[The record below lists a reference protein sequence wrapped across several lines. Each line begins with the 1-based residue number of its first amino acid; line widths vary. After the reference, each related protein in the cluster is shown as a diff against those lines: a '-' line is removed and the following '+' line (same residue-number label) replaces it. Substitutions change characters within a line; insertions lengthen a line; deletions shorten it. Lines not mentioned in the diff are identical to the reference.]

1 MKIKL
6 LILQEFIPN
15 YRLPIFR
22 DLALKYE
29 LTIGCPNYYNF
40 DNELFKTKKIRS
52 FQIKNLYA
60 PDYSLIK
67 FCKLFDVVIIMPD
80 LHFLNYCFLPFM
92 LVKQKVIS
100 WSIGFRASYKL
111 KYNQFRKKTFL
122 DFALLLILKKCDA
135 NIFYYDMPKLFW
147 GKLLNENKIFTATNT
162 VEVSTT
168 SKLMNT
174 NFENKKSIIFLG
186 SLINGK
192 GILEFIYL
200 FNKILTDIKNFDV
213 KLIIIGDGPLK
224 KSILN
229 YINKNNLK
237 ENIFVKGAI
246 YDEDVLASYFY
257 NSLCMIT
264 PKQAGLSVLKSM
276 GYGVPVVT
284 SYDSITG
291 GERFNIKEDNGFL
304 YHDEKELE
312 NIITQCFF
320 NPSIFLQKGINAKS
334 YYQSNTSIK
343 QMTKGFEEAINFVL
357 TLD

>member
-1 MKIKL
+1 M
-6 LILQEFIPN
+6 
-15 YRLPIFR
+15 
-22 DLALKYE
+22 
-29 LTIGCPNYYNF
+29 
-40 DNELFKTKKIRS
+40 
-52 FQIKNLYA
+52 
-60 PDYSLIK
+60 
-67 FCKLFDVVIIMPD
+67 
-80 LHFLNYCFLPFM
+80 
-92 LVKQKVIS
+92 
-100 WSIGFRASYKL
+100 
-111 KYNQFRKKTFL
+111 
-122 DFALLLILKKCDA
+122 
-135 NIFYYDMPKLFW
+135 
-147 GKLLNENKIFTATNT
+147 
-162 VEVSTT
+162 
-168 SKLMNT
+168 
-174 NFENKKSIIFLG
+174 
-186 SLINGK
+186 
-192 GILEFIYL
+192 
-200 FNKILTDIKNFDV
+200 FNKILTDIKNFDI
-213 KLIIIGDGPLK
+213 KLIIICDGPLK

-246 YDEDVLASYFY
+246 YDEEVLASYFY

-334 YYQSNTSIK
+334 YYQSNTTIK

-357 TLD
+357 ALD